1 LLQENNESYLDSEMI
16 KLLAL
21 NQTLE
26 FLLKYGVN
34 TRKYG

>member
-1 LLQENNESYLDSEMI
+1 MI